1 MVTGSGNGALLLFGH
16 GCTGLEMSILMVT
29 GSGNG
34 ALLLFGHGGMS
45 ILMLSRHFN

>member
-1 MVTGSGNGALLLFGH
+1 
-16 GCTGLEMSILMVT
+16 MVT